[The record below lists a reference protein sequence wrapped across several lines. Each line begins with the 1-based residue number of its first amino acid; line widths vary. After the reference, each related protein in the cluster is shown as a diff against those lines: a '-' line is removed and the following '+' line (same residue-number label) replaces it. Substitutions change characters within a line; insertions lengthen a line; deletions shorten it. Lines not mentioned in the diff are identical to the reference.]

1 MTGKK
6 RATESDYPEPSLP
19 FNEGDRVRLNKAYCI
34 KWHIPEWRDWG
45 HRKGTVIF
53 SDTTRIDVMFD
64 RMHPVK
70 GRQIQAMFTNPD
82 LLEMVPKEYDQ

>member
-6 RATESDYPEPSLP
+6 QKPEAEDLEPPLP
-19 FNEGDRVRLNKAYCI
+19 FNEGDRVRLNKAYCLR
-34 KWHIPEWRDWG
+34 WRIPEWRDWG

-53 SDTTRIDVMFD
+53 SDTTRIDVIFD
-64 RMHPVK
+64 RMHPLK

-82 LLEMVPKEYDQ
+82 LLEMVPKEKDR